1 MTALPSADR
10 RPVSDLPELHGAG
23 LYAFYLNDP
32 EQLAPIET
40 GENGLVYIGMTQ
52 DDLHVRNHLLHQ
64 ISGFSTLRRSF
75 GALLKT
81 RLNLVAIARGRGSSE
96 SNFRNYCF
104 TPDGEQ
110 RLPRSGRPGH
120 RGALAVQDECA
131 DPCLLLG
138 QLDDLGAQPR
148 FAPRRFGLERL
159 SLGSGHNT
167 PPAFCRRRSSPRPR
181 RKRATAPR
189 CRSA

>member
-1 MTALPSADR
+1 LTALPSADR

-110 RLPRSGRPGH
+110 RLSQWMADH
-120 RGALAVQDECA
+120 LLAVQWTADRDAVKAMETMLIQRHCPPLNLMENPANRWRRHVMDRRALCA
-131 DPCLLLG
+131 
-138 QLDDLGAQPR
+138 AE
-148 FAPRRFGLERL
+148 A
-159 SLGSGHNT
+159 
-167 PPAFCRRRSSPRPR
+167 
-181 RKRATAPR
+181 RAGYRA
-189 CRSA
+189 A